1 MSREGVSSA
10 QHALSTE
17 EQPTVARM
25 FRRLLEERPTP
36 AGRPYKLAEIARATG
51 LPVSYLRDLR
61 NGNFAMPTLDRAQ
74 RLADFF
80 GVAPRYLL
88 GQDEQTATMADVQA
102 EVQAEP
108 DGRYRLT
115 VRLDEG
121 QYRPLA
127 DIAHRWSVLPPELLH
142 TIVAA
147 VLGDLEAVTPAVRR
161 ESRLGL
167 VTVDAVLQALMVVYE
182 RQMAAYDAEV
192 RRDDEG
198 GGAPDGRRDDGA
210 GGQPATQQ
218 ERRRRRTR
226 RATGAD
232 GADQAEGTG

>member
-1 MSREGVSSA
+1 VSREGVSGA
-10 QHALSTE
+10 QRTSSEE

-25 FRRLLEERPTP
+25 FRRLLEEHPAP
-36 AGRPYKLAEIARATG
+36 AGRPYKLTEIARATG

-61 NGNFAMPTLDRAQ
+61 NGAFAMPTLDRAQ

-88 GQDEQTATMADVQA
+88 GYEEQMTATA
-102 EVQAEP
+102 EVQVEP
-108 DGRYRLT
+108 DGRQRLT

-121 QYRPLA
+121 HYRPLA
-127 DIAHRWSVLPPELLH
+127 DLAHRWSVPPTELLH
-142 TIVAA
+142 SIVST
-147 VLGDLEAVTPAVRR
+147 VLGDLEAVTPTVRQN
-161 ESRLGL
+161 SRLGL
-167 VTVDAVLQALMVVYE
+167 VTVDAVLQALVVVYE
-182 RQMAAYDAEV
+182 RQRAAYDAEI

-198 GGAPDGRRDDGA
+198 GGVLDGRRDDDA

-218 ERRRRRTR
+218 GSRRRRTR
-226 RATGAD
+226 RAVGAD